1 MVGADVDNG
10 QWAILGAREG
20 LNLTMLTDW
29 DYIPSKR
36 F

>member
-20 LNLTMLTDW
+20 PNPTMLTTG
-29 DYIPSKR
+29 IISRKR